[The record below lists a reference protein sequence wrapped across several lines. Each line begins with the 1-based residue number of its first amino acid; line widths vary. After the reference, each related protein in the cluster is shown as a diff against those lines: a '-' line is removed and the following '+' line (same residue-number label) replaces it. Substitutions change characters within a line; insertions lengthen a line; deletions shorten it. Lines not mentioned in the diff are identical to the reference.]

1 MPQLVPFFF
10 FNQIVLVFLIILL
23 ICVSYKYVLPKIMDR
38 NIFKIHYFPIIKI
51 LIIAFMIRFSVIW
64 LLQIYD
70 IYYIYVYLIGLISIG
85 TYVFIC
91 KFRNCEWSWKGIILA
106 WFFSTSVM
114 AIIFY
119 IRGIDLGFVPYL
131 KYIDIFNILPT
142 IQEYDKFMR
151 NCVNLFLNVMLY
163 DYFSENLEFFIP
175 IGGALTAHHFDSK
188 FVLNTVLSMVDS
200 SNPEQANPA
209 TGQVPSNHPSNEKQP
224 SNGKVSSSSSSSDHS
239 NSTVDLYREI
249 PEMITH
255 GRYTYETLYVDN
267 RPDAP
272 RHASDPEMIR
282 LRNQVRT
289 TATAPVPEGGS
300 REESD
305 ARFADSVWALK
316 LHVMFNYNMVP
327 DSDKVSVH
335 SSDLTPTSSQGLT
348 ETSQNNEGQRSIE
361 DLLQQRSVPMT
372 HQEQRERFQSWLSQV
387 ENIFDNTSH
396 KRGRS
401 SSPEASSSKRI
412 KD

>member
-10 FNQIVLVFLIILL
+10 FNQIVFVFLIILL
-23 ICVSYKYVLPKIMDR
+23 ICVLYKYVLPKIMD
-38 NIFKIHYFPIIKI
+38 IFKKHYFPIIRI
-51 LIIAFMIRFSVIW
+51 LIIAFIIRFSVIW
-64 LLQIYD
+64 LLHIYD
-70 IYYIYVYLIGLISIG
+70 IYYMYVYLIGFISVG

-91 KFRNCEWSWKGIILA
+91 KFRSCEWSWKGIIFA

-119 IRGIDLGFVPYL
+119 IKGKDLGFVPYIE
-131 KYIDIFNILPT
+131 YIDIFNILPT
-142 IQEYDKFMR
+142 IEEYDKFMR
-151 NCVNLFLNVMLY
+151 NCINLFLNAMLY
-163 DYFSENLEFFIP
+163 EYFSENLEFFIP
-175 IGGALTAHHFDSK
+175 IGGALTAHHFDNKSL
-188 FVLNTVLSMVDS
+188 LNTALSMVDS
-200 SNPEQANPA
+200 SNPQQANPA
-209 TGQVPSNHPSNEKQP
+209 TGQAPSNHPSNGE
-224 SNGKVSSSSSSSDHS
+224 VSSSSGSSGHS
-239 NSTVDLYREI
+239 NSTVNLYKEV

-282 LRNQVRT
+282 LRNQVRIN
-289 TATAPVPEGGS
+289 ATAPVPEGGS
-300 REESD
+300 KEEAD
-305 ARFADSVWALK
+305 ARFADSVSALK
-316 LHVMFNYNMVP
+316 LHVIFNYNMIP
-327 DSDKVSVH
+327 DSNKVSVH
-335 SSDLTPTSSQGLT
+335 TSDLSPTSSQVVT

-372 HQEQRERFQSWLSQV
+372 HQEQRERFHRWLSQV
-387 ENIFDNTSH
+387 ENIFENTSH
-396 KRGRS
+396 KRDRS